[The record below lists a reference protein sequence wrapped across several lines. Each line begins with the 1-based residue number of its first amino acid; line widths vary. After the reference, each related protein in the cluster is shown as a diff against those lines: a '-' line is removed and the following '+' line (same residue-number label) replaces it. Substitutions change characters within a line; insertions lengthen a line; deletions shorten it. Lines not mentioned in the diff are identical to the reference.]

1 MSTGTTY
8 LPDLPD
14 QADLGDVTRGSLV
27 RSEVR
32 RIAHRRFIRWLIV
45 VGAVGYLAILVIAS
59 TQYARTTPE
68 LLEQA
73 RAQVQEYVDQNNAY
87 REQCINEQV
96 PVGGDPDQFCG
107 PPATVENFGG
117 AESYLPKRPF
127 DVARELPSFSIGI
140 GVMVACFCF
149 LMGATWIGAEWS
161 QKTLM
166 ALLFWEPR
174 RLKVFLTKITVLV
187 AGLALVAAA
196 AQAVM
201 VGAGFLFGATKGTT
215 TVSDVFWGD
224 LLAQQG
230 RLVLFAVLLGLI
242 GFGIA
247 NLIRNTAAALGVGFV
262 YFIAEIILQNVRPA
276 WQEWFLTI
284 NAGALVNEGG
294 LRVYVYTGE
303 PVFQSDG
310 SVSDGR
316 EILISNWHGGLVLGG
331 LAVLLLLVGGFLFKR
346 RDLT

>member
-1 MSTGTTY
+1 M
-8 LPDLPD
+8 
-14 QADLGDVTRGSLV
+14 A
-27 RSEVR
+27 
-32 RIAHRRFIRWLIV
+32 
-45 VGAVGYLAILVIAS
+45 
-59 TQYARTTPE
+59 
-68 LLEQA
+68 
-73 RAQVQEYVDQNNAY
+73 
-87 REQCINEQV
+87 
-96 PVGGDPDQFCG
+96 CG
-107 PPATVENFGG
+107 PPVADRETFGA
-117 AESYLPKRPF
+117 AEDYLPKRPF

-174 RLKVFLTKITVLV
+174 RLKVFLTKITV
-187 AGLALVAAA
+187 AGRR
-196 AQAVM
+196 
-201 VGAGFLFGATKGTT
+201 AGSRRRGRAGRDGS
-215 TVSDVFWGD
+215 VPASSSARPRAPPRSSDAFWGD

-294 LRVYVYTGE
+294 LRVYIYTGE

-310 SVSDGR
+310 SISDGR
-316 EILISNWHGGLVLGG
+316 EVLISNWHGGLVLGG
-331 LAVLLLLVGGFLFKR
+331 LALLLLLVGGFLFKR